1 MALGN
6 NPSEHFRT
14 RIKQLTQVSKRDP
27 FGRWIFISFN
37 DFDNIEDIGN
47 GVFRSKLKEEIA
59 ILYDNESDSS
69 RIYRLGMIGDYIY
82 RASDGVL
89 SIIPSRMADKI

>member
-6 NPSEHFRT
+6 NVSEHMRS
-14 RIKQLTQVSKRDP
+14 RKKLLTQVSKRDL

-37 DFDNIEDIGN
+37 DFDNIESIGN
-47 GVFRSKLKEEIA
+47 GVLRSKLKEEIA

-82 RASDGVL
+82 RASDGSL
-89 SIIPSRMADKI
+89 SIVPANMADKI